1 MKSKFKQGIEEFENE
16 SYDCA
21 LKHFESIGQDDDDYE
36 ISLLYKISCLIH
48 LKRYRQALSLSNRLI
63 EKYPREFPLWFD
75 KARCHILLK
84 EYDEMESALNHLER
98 IVDKTDKVDL
108 LYMAKLYNYLHDN
121 SKALEYVNMALEI
134 DENYVDALD
143 EKFLT
148 AVQLR
153 DKKSQEEA
161 IVKLYDIS
169 DKRLIDSMPLFFMI
183 LLSKDYEG
191 ALDLLNEANVQKE
204 DENYVELYK
213 GAIYKHLTDDLN
225 AQLMLDDNIELDVE
239 DAIRI
244 MLEFKENGTD
254 HGQIHGV
261 NYFVL

>member
-1 MKSKFKQGIEEFENE
+1 MEFNLNEDKEVVVLLGAGSMGTAIIKRISTNRIIFLGDISEEN
-16 SYDCA
+16 
-21 LKHFESIGQDDDDYE
+21 L
-36 ISLLYKISCLIH
+36 
-48 LKRYRQALSLSNRLI
+48 
-63 EKYPREFPLWFD
+63 
-75 KARCHILLK
+75 KARAEELR
-84 EYDEMESALNHLER
+84 YNGY
-98 IVDKTDKVDL
+98 IVETQ
-108 LYMAKLYNYLHDN
+108 
-121 SKALEYVNMALEI
+121 I
-134 DENYVDALD
+134 VDALD

-169 DKRLIDSMPLFFMI
+169 DKRLIDSMPLFFMK

>member
-36 ISLLYKISCLIH
+36 ISLLYKISCLIQ
-48 LKRYRQALSLSNRLI
+48 LKRYSEALSLSNQLI
-63 EKYPREFPLWFD
+63 EKYPNEFPLWFD

-84 EYDEMESALNHLER
+84 EDREVESAMNHLER
-98 IVDKTDKVDL
+98 IVDGTNKVDL
-108 LYMAKLYNYLHDN
+108 LYMAKLFNFLHDN
-121 SKALEYVNMALEI
+121 SKALEYVNRALEI
-134 DENYVDALD
+134 DGNYLDALD

-169 DKRLIDSMPLFFMI
+169 DKNLIDSMPLFFMK
-183 LLSKDYEG
+183 LFSKDYRG
-191 ALDLLNEANVQKE
+191 ALDLLNDVNVQTE

-225 AQLMLDDNIELDVE
+225 AQLMLDENIELDVE